1 MVDTTTWTTPPT
13 QDLQINLEEAPKTET
28 PATPATETPQPEL
41 DLSLDLN
48 LPEAQKNDDRLKAE
62 DQKNAEITIPTK
74 EESEVV
80 PIIEQA
86 ERDAPVI
93 EEFIEPI
100 PELTKPTSEAPA
112 EEIPVV
118 ENKRED
124 IGEPIAETPPEQT
137 ETPPEQTQVP
147 KTEGVSPSWESSA
160 STETEQISTTVIQEP
175 ITTEAPAELAN
186 DMKIIEDLN
195 MHASAWWLTSE
206 ANITT
211 QTPPSIETPKT
222 FDLDAMLG
230 TSAPTPIATTA
241 NENPIDKKWN
251 EGEFETA
258 AKETPAP
265 VEQIPSTPPTVSAE
279 PMTAPAFTL
288 PTTQTSIPS
297 SAIIGSTLP
306 SAALLHNKTKGVK
319 TLLFVV
325 LFAALGFTTYFI
337 LKTMYPLEFANM
349 FGWEDQM
356 HASEEIIAETGMV
369 DDLSGAIDTLTGE
382 EMTGA
387 TEDTGFWEL
396 NDLET
401 ETPTATEETDLSK
414 LTDYVNKGNEL
425 LAQGKAINNNTVIKY
440 GLYISKK
447 ATDFLTKIA
456 NGEEIDNLSW
466 YFAQFDQYIAQL
478 EAIITPTPEPM
489 TEEAP
494 MIETET
500 SSPSQEIPNEFQDMN
515 PTPEA
520 TSE

>member
-1 MVDTTTWTTPPT
+1 
-13 QDLQINLEEAPKTET
+13 
-28 PATPATETPQPEL
+28 
-41 DLSLDLN
+41 
-48 LPEAQKNDDRLKAE
+48 
-62 DQKNAEITIPTK
+62 
-74 EESEVV
+74 
-80 PIIEQA
+80 
-86 ERDAPVI
+86 
-93 EEFIEPI
+93 
-100 PELTKPTSEAPA
+100 
-112 EEIPVV
+112 
-118 ENKRED
+118 
-124 IGEPIAETPPEQT
+124 
-137 ETPPEQTQVP
+137 
-147 KTEGVSPSWESSA
+147 
-160 STETEQISTTVIQEP
+160 
-175 ITTEAPAELAN
+175 
-186 DMKIIEDLN
+186 
-195 MHASAWWLTSE
+195 
-206 ANITT
+206 
-211 QTPPSIETPKT
+211 
-222 FDLDAMLG
+222 
-230 TSAPTPIATTA
+230 
-241 NENPIDKKWN
+241 
-251 EGEFETA
+251 
-258 AKETPAP
+258 
-265 VEQIPSTPPTVSAE
+265 
-279 PMTAPAFTL
+279 
-288 PTTQTSIPS
+288 
-297 SAIIGSTLP
+297 
-306 SAALLHNKTKGVK
+306 
-319 TLLFVV
+319 
-325 LFAALGFTTYFI
+325 
-337 LKTMYPLEFANM
+337 MYPLEFANM

-500 SSPSQEIPNEFQDMN
+500 SSPSQEIPNEFQDMTP

-520 TSE
+520 TTE

>member
-48 LPEAQKNDDRLKAE
+48 LPEVPKNDDRLKAE
-62 DQKNAEITIPTK
+62 DQKNAEMTRPTK
-74 EESEVV
+74 EELEVV
-80 PIIEQA
+80 PVVEQA
-86 ERDAPVI
+86 GRETPVI
-93 EEFIEPI
+93 EEIIEPI
-100 PELTKPTSEAPA
+100 SIEPIAEAPT

-195 MHASAWWLTSE
+195 MHASAWWLASE

-230 TSAPTPIATTA
+230 TPPSMNPAPTDENLPNIWRNEDGVETT
-241 NENPIDKKWN
+241 
-251 EGEFETA
+251 T
-258 AKETPAP
+258 KETPAP
-265 VEQIPSTPPTVSAE
+265 VEQIPSTPTTISAE

-306 SAALLHNKTKGVK
+306 SAAILHNKTKGVK

-387 TEDTGFWEL
+387 TEDTDFWEL

-500 SSPSQEIPNEFQDMN
+500 SSPSQEIPNEFQDMTP

-520 TSE
+520 TTE